1 MSRTKPSLCNWR
13 KNEWFFPLGH
23 IFRGKFLTQNVK
35 NKFQSNSKTK
45 IDFDNVFD
53 DSKTKIDF
61 DNVFDSIQ
69 VVFRIFLS
77 VESQNQKF
85 KNKPNFGLSLRNK
98 YSLFM
103 SRQMHV
109 LWLKICTFYYDVN
122 NIMLFVF
129 FQTNSKKE
137 TFDSTEK
144 VYLSKQMK
152 WWLHYLFYFKVFSLQ
167 FDMLL
172 SRA

>member
-23 IFRGKFLTQNVK
+23 IFRGTFLTQNVK
-35 NKFQSNSKTK
+35 NKFQSN
-45 IDFDNVFD
+45 
-53 DSKTKIDF
+53 SKTKIDF

-77 VESQNQKF
+77 VESQNQIF

-129 FQTNSKKE
+129 FKTNSKKE

-167 FDMLL
+167 FDILL
-172 SRA
+172 SRRA